1 MVNFRIVLSLKEP
14 LVVTSSQRFGLRK
27 ICTWIKHELSKFVR
41 ETLSFLIAL
50 VRFYFRKKAS
60 KVLKVRNFFSLKQTL
75 VATFN
80 ERRLLTSRK
89 CVPGQGI
96 LMQNLSETNQS
107 FWLHSSF
114 FALEK
119 QPKSLSFHSF
129 FTCKRIFGCY
139 FQSNTCTYLQKICS

>member
-96 LMQNLSETNQS
+96 LMQNLAETNQS
-107 FWLHSSF
+107 FWLHSSV

-119 QPKSLSFHSF
+119 
-129 FTCKRIFGCY
+129 
-139 FQSNTCTYLQKICS
+139 

>member
-1 MVNFRIVLSLKEP
+1 MKLYFQTQINFFWSHFSVFAKKKKPLKIVNFRIFLSLKEP
-14 LVVTSSQRFGLRK
+14 LVATFRFGLRK

-107 FWLHSSF
+107 FWLHSSV

-119 QPKSLSFHSF
+119 
-129 FTCKRIFGCY
+129 
-139 FQSNTCTYLQKICS
+139 

>member
-1 MVNFRIVLSLKEP
+1 MA
-14 LVVTSSQRFGLRK
+14 TSRFGLRK

-107 FWLHSSF
+107 FWLHSSV
-114 FALEK
+114 FASEK
-119 QPKSLSFHSF
+119 QPKSPSFHSF
-129 FTCKRIFGCY
+129 FACRRIFGCY
-139 FQSNTCTYLQKICS
+139 FQSKRCIYLQKICS